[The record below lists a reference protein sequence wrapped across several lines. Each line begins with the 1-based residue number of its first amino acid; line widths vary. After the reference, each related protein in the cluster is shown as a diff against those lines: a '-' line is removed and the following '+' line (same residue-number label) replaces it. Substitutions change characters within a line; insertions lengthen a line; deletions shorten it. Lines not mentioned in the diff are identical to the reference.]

1 MAVVTDYLAH
11 KILNHVL
18 RNTAYPSPTTVYVS
32 LYTTSPTDTTAGVEV
47 SGGSYAREAVTFSAP
62 VAGGNTNDVDVN
74 FGTATA
80 DWGTIVAVGICDA
93 LSGGNLLFYS
103 ALSTPKTVYNGDP
116 VLVPIGA
123 ITVYF
128 P

>member
-18 RNTAYPSPTTVYVS
+18 RNTAYTSPTTVYVS

-47 SGGSYAREAVTFSAP
+47 SGGSYAREAVTFSTP
-62 VAGGNTNDVDVN
+62 TAGGTTNDADAN

-80 DWGTIVAVGICDA
+80 DWGTIVAIGICDA
-93 LSGGNLLFYS
+93 VSGGNLLFYS
-103 ALSTPKTVYNGDP
+103 PLATPKTVYNGDP